1 MTEDEAREDVR
12 KKKAAYYAAL
22 EKIEPLRKD
31 WVDAS
36 NRLVIIQI
44 GRTSEQ
50 TFGHHH
56 DNGGPGEGG
65 PSEQAGT
72 PAGR

>member
-50 TFGHHH
+50 TFGHHY
-56 DNGGPGEGG
+56 DNGGPGESG
-65 PSEQAGT
+65 PGEQAGT